1 MTRFAGHPPS
11 GPLRRATRTA
21 HRRPD
26 GSPEYTNRLLLET
39 SPYLQQ
45 HAHNPVNWYA
55 WGDDAFAAARR
66 LDRPVLVSIGYS
78 TCHWCHVMEE
88 ESFEDLEIARV
99 MNELYIP
106 VKVDR
111 EVRPDVDAIYMQA
124 VQMLSGGRG
133 GWPLNV
139 WLTPDRRPFFGGTY
153 FPPRDGERGA
163 RTGFLTLLGQL
174 RQVYDDQ
181 PDRVTEVATRIVGAL
196 QAGLGGNASPA
207 GDLPDASTLR
217 RAVAFYA
224 TQFDDVEGGLNRAPK
239 FPSSLPVR
247 LLLRAWRRTGDEQAL
262 AMATLTLRKMA
273 DGGMYDQAGGGFHRY
288 STDEKWLVPHFEKML
303 YDNALLVLAYLEG
316 WQATGDESLAGTARE
331 IVRYVRRDMTSPEGA
346 FYSATDADS
355 LSPEGHREEGYFF
368 TWTPAELQA
377 LLGKEKAG
385 LVASYYGVTS
395 RGNFE
400 GRGILHVSRPLAEV
414 AVEFKVKPEEAAKIV
429 AEAREAMYEA
439 RKSRPAPLRDE
450 KILVAWNGLMI
461 SAFARAGLAF
471 ADSGVV
477 AAAARAADFVLTRMR
492 EEGRLRRSFKDDR
505 AEHPAYLEDY
515 AFLVAGL
522 IDLYEAD
529 ADPRWLRE
537 ALALQAVLDSHYRDP
552 SGGYFTTADDHEKLL
567 AREKPGYDGAEP
579 SGNSVAALNLLRLAE
594 FTSQDRYRAAADG
607 ILEAFASTL
616 GSSPAAL
623 AEMLLALDYR
633 LDSPREVVV
642 VKPAAGADDGSLMDR
657 FRALFVPNRI
667 LVVTAEG
674 EELAAHAELVP
685 LVSGKRAMDGKV
697 TAYVCK
703 QGVCRLPTSD
713 PDELVRQLQGGAENV
728 GSTRKPGS

>member
-1 MTRFAGHPPS
+1 
-11 GPLRRATRTA
+11 
-21 HRRPD
+21 
-26 GSPEYTNRLLLET
+26 
-39 SPYLQQ
+39 
-45 HAHNPVNWYA
+45 
-55 WGDDAFAAARR
+55 
-66 LDRPVLVSIGYS
+66 
-78 TCHWCHVMEE
+78 
-88 ESFEDLEIARV
+88 
-99 MNELYIP
+99 
-106 VKVDR
+106 
-111 EVRPDVDAIYMQA
+111 VDAVYMQA

-153 FPPRDGERGA
+153 FPPRDGDRGA
-163 RTGFLTLLGQL
+163 RTGFLTLLRQL

-181 PDRVTEVATRIVGAL
+181 PDRVAEVATRMVGAL
-196 QAGLGGNASPA
+196 QAGLGGEGQAAADIPGA
-207 GDLPDASTLR
+207 GTLR

-247 LLLRAWRRTGDEQAL
+247 LLLRAWRRTGDGQTL
-262 AMATLTLRKMA
+262 AMAKLTLRKMA

-316 WQATGDESLAGTARE
+316 WQATGDESFARTARE
-331 IVRYVRRDMTSPEGA
+331 IVRYVGRDMTSPDGA

-368 TWTPAELQA
+368 TWVPAELQA
-377 LLGKEKAG
+377 LLGAEKAG
-385 LVASYYGVTS
+385 LVASYYGVTP

-400 GRGILHVSRPLAEV
+400 GRSILHVSRSLGEV
-414 AVEFKVKPEEAAKIV
+414 AAELKVKPEEAARII

-450 KILVAWNGLMI
+450 KILAAWNGLMI
-461 SAFARAGLAF
+461 SAVARAGLAF
-471 ADSGVV
+471 ADEKML

-492 EEGRLRRSFKDDR
+492 EEGRLRRSFKDGR
-505 AEHPAYLEDY
+505 ADHPAYLEDY
-515 AFLVAGL
+515 AFLIAGL
-522 IDLYEAD
+522 LDLYEAG

-537 ALALQAVLDSHYRDP
+537 ALALQAVLDRHYGDP
-552 SGGYFTTADDHEKLL
+552 RGGYFTTADDHEQLL

-594 FTSQDRYRAAADG
+594 FTTQDRYRAAADG
-607 ILEAFASTL
+607 ILKAFASTM

-633 LDSPREVVV
+633 LDRPREVVV
-642 VKPAAGADDGSLMDR
+642 VKPAAGADAGPLMDR
-657 FRALFVPNRI
+657 FRGLFLPNRI

-674 EELAAHAELVP
+674 PELAALARLVP
-685 LVSGKRAMDGKV
+685 LVTGKRALDGEV
-697 TAYVCK
+697 TAYVCT
-703 QGVCRLPTSD
+703 QGICKLPTSD
-713 PDELVRQLQGGAENV
+713 PDELARQLGQVEAL
-728 GSTRKPGS
+728 PD